1 MPSKF
6 RWNAKQ
12 RRFVERARVAHLATA
27 NRAARPH
34 LVPICFVLSSG
45 LLYTAVDLKPKK
57 QAVPDLRRLRNMAEN
72 PRAAVLVDRYGENWK
87 RLAFVL
93 LHGRASLADDR
104 EARRAIRL
112 LRAKYPQ
119 YRAMAL
125 ESRPIIKVRL
135 TSAYAW
141 GAL

>member
-1 MPSKF
+1 MPAKF
-6 RWNAKQ
+6 RWNARR

-27 NRAARPH
+27 NRGARPYV
-34 LVPICFVLSSG
+34 VPICFALSSN
-45 LLYTAVDLKPKK
+45 LLYTAIDLKPKI
-57 QAVPDLRRLRNMAEN
+57 QDAPNLRRLRNIAEN
-72 PRAAVLVDRYGENWK
+72 PHVTVIVDCYSENWK

-93 LHGRASLADDR
+93 LHGRASLTDAR

-125 ESRPIIKVRL
+125 EGRPIIKIRL

-141 GAL
+141 GDL